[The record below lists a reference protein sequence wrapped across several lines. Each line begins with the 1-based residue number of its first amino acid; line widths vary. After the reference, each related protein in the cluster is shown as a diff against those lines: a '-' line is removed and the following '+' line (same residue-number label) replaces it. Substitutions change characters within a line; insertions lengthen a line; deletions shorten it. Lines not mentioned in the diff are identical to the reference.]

1 MKIKTVGKGV
11 MIILMVLFLV
21 GCSNNTAE
29 LPKADALIE
38 GKIVDLDENGFLFT
52 TDTSSLI
59 RVGMEGTIYD
69 EDNQETDVSSLKLG
83 QWIEIGFSG
92 AIMESYPGQLADI
105 KFIHIVEQQDNMV
118 GFYRMVID
126 DLWQTDEG
134 LNSDIEYIALDL
146 SQITNLSESEKQ
158 ALLYLTSGQYKLTGL
173 SATYEELVDQG
184 YIDGENLYFED
195 GLLFTFD
202 IKSTSDTAMK
212 FDVTKWRSGLG
223 AYFFMDCEAKKT
235 KDGWTYEVG
244 SEAIS

>member
-52 TDTSSLI
+52 TDTSGLI

-92 AIMESYPGQLADI
+92 AIMESYPGQLVDI

-158 ALLYLTSGQYKLTGL
+158 ALLYLTSGQYELTGL
-173 SATYEELVDQG
+173 SATYEELVEQG

-202 IKSTSDTAMK
+202 IKSTSDKSMK